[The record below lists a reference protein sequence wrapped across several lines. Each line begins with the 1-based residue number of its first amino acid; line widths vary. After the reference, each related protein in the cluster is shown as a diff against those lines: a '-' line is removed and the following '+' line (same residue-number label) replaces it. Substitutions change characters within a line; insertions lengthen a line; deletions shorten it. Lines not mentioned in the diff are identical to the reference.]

1 MSEKCL
7 NSVNFDSRILKDLST
22 VDVIEF
28 TQLGFKLQL
37 FLVYLIGRI
46 WKYKAYWG
54 EGKKN
59 KNKDSCFYFYFFDA
73 KIEKLEMSLLNADI
87 HFRCALNHFWQRII
101 V

>member
-54 EGKKN
+54 EEKKN

-73 KIEKLEMSLLNADI
+73 RIEKLEMSLLNADI

>member
-46 WKYKAYWG
+46 WKYKPYWG
-54 EGKKN
+54 EGEKKRARIVVFIFIFLMQRL
-59 KNKDSCFYFYFFDA
+59 KN
-73 KIEKLEMSLLNADI
+73 
-87 HFRCALNHFWQRII
+87 
-101 V
+101 